1 MSNYPNVD
9 GQFLTLQKNDGINVV
24 VERGLLFNIGTHLA
38 SWCSVYAH
46 VWRFRR
52 AASLT
57 HLSAPYLLH
66 GQEGE

>member
-1 MSNYPNVD
+1 MSYCPNVD
-9 GQFLTLQKNDGINVV
+9 GLFLSLQRHDGNNEVV
-24 VERGLLFNIGTHLA
+24 KRRLLFDMRTRPA